1 MFGTNNRNKRRLIF
15 LFVLICLG
23 CVALTFRV
31 GWISIVDNER
41 YSRIA
46 TQQQTTDTPV
56 PAQRGAIYDR
66 NMKELAI
73 SALTNTIWARPS
85 DFKAGKTKAEQKES
99 LAYTADTLS
108 EILGS
113 DRRVILKSL
122 SSDKTL
128 VKVAKYVDDNKAK
141 KIRAAHLTG
150 ISIAQ
155 DVKRYYPL
163 GKSAAY
169 VLGSTTDDNVG
180 LAGIELQ
187 YNKYLAGRPGRWIKN
202 TDVSGDSLSY
212 GVEKYFQ
219 AEDGEGVV
227 LTIDAVIQHFVE
239 DELVAV
245 QKKTSAKRVMCLMMN
260 PKTGDVLAMAMTPD
274 FNPNDPRTPT
284 DPKEAKALESMS
296 DSQKMTYWNNMWRNP
311 MISDT
316 YEPGST
322 FKLLT
327 TAIALEEG
335 KTNPNEIFTCTGS
348 INVFGTIL
356 HCWRTGRPHGRETLT
371 QAVQNSCNPVFVQ
384 LGLRIGLDKY
394 YEYVDKFGLT
404 EKTGIDYPGE
414 GGNILQNKKTAGPVG
429 MATMSYGQ
437 GIAVTPISL
446 LTAICALGN
455 DGMLMQPRMVKELV
469 DKNGK
474 TVKTFE
480 PQEVRQVISKET
492 ADQMRQIMESVVSI
506 GGGENAK
513 VPGYRVGGKTG
524 TAYKVVNGAYTD
536 DTYSSF
542 AGMVP
547 MNDPKIALLLIV
559 DSPQG
564 EKHGSLTAAP
574 GAKVIIEET
583 LRYMNVLPQYTTEE
597 AAAKKSAM
605 VTVPALT
612 GKTYAKSVRELAGLG
627 LVSSVSPAREKNE
640 DFKVVDQYPKAGEK
654 IAKGST
660 VYLYWK

>member
-1 MFGTNNRNKRRLIF
+1 MSATNNRNKRRLIF
-15 LFVLICLG
+15 LFVLICLV
-23 CVALTFRV
+23 CVILTFRV

-41 YSRIA
+41 YTRIA
-46 TQQQTTDTPV
+46 TEQQTTDTPI
-56 PAQRGAIYDR
+56 PAQRGSIYDR
-66 NMKELAI
+66 NKKELAV
-73 SALTNTIWARPS
+73 SALTNTIWARPA

-99 LAYTADTLS
+99 LANAADTLS
-108 EILGS
+108 EILGT
-113 DRRVILKSL
+113 DRGDILKALTSE
-122 SSDKTL
+122 KTL
-128 VKVAKYVDDNKAK
+128 VKVAKYVDDKKAK
-141 KIRAAHLTG
+141 KIREAKLIG

-155 DVKRYYPL
+155 DVKRYYPY

-219 AEDGEGVV
+219 PKDGEGVV

-239 DELVAV
+239 SEIVEV

-260 PKTGDVLAMAMTPD
+260 PQTGDVLAMAMTPD
-274 FNPNDPRTPT
+274 FNPNDPRTPI
-284 DPKEAKALESMS
+284 DPQIAKTVNSMS
-296 DSQKMTYWNNMWRNP
+296 DAQKMTFWNDMWRNP

-335 KTNPNEIFTCTGS
+335 KTNPNEVFTCTGS
-348 INVFGTIL
+348 IDVYGTIL
-356 HCWRTGRPHGRETLT
+356 HCWRRGNPHGRETLT

-384 LGLRIGLDKY
+384 LGLRIGIDKY
-394 YEYVDKFGLT
+394 YKYIDKFGLN
-404 EKTGIDYPGE
+404 ERTGIDYPGE
-414 GGNILQNKKTAGPVG
+414 GGNLLQDKKTAGPVG

-446 LTAICALGN
+446 LTAICSIGN
-455 DGMLMQPRMVKELV
+455 DGMLMQPRLVKELV

-474 TVKTFE
+474 TVQTFE
-480 PQEVRQVISKET
+480 PQKVRQVMSKET
-492 ADQMRQIMESVVSI
+492 ADQMCQIMESVVSD

-513 VPGYRVGGKTG
+513 IPGYKVGGKTG
-524 TAYKVVNGAYTD
+524 TAYKVVNGAYTN

-547 MNDPKIALLLIV
+547 MDDPKLAILLIV
-559 DSPQG
+559 DSPVG
-564 EKHGSLTAAP
+564 VKYGSATAAP

-583 LRYMNVLPQYTTEE
+583 LRYMNILPQYSAEE
-597 AAAKKSAM
+597 KAEKSSGM
-605 VTVPALT
+605 VTVPFVT
-612 GKTYAKSVRELAGLG
+612 GKTYKESVGALSGLG
-627 LVSSVSPAREKNE
+627 LVSSVSPAREKND
-640 DFKVVDQYPKAGEK
+640 DFKVVDQYPKAGAK
-654 IAKGST
+654 VKKGST